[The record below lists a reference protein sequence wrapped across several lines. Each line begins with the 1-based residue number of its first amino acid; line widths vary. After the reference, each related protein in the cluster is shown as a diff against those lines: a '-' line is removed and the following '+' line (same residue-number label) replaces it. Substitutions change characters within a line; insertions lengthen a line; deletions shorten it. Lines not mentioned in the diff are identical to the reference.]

1 MTKAS
6 AQTFTGSVY
15 LIINKI
21 NNMKYVGQT
30 TRDIKIR
37 FTEHYYN
44 QRSYLGRSMRK
55 YGKNNFKIVN
65 LKIFSCNS
73 REELRKQLDYWEIWY
88 INYYNLVKTGYN
100 CAYGGHTSEMTE
112 ETKNKIKKKLLCHPV
127 SEETKNKIR
136 KKLLG
141 HLVSEETRKKLSLK
155 NKGHF
160 YGTPHKWADEEK
172 SKKSFD
178 MRGNTNRR
186 LAVLQFD
193 LEGNFIKEWSSITE
207 ANKFFSKNKNTH
219 ISSVCKGKRNTCFGY
234 KWKYKL

>member
-1 MTKAS
+1 M
-6 AQTFTGSVY
+6 
-15 LIINKI
+15 
-21 NNMKYVGQT
+21 
-30 TRDIKIR
+30 
-37 FTEHYYN
+37 
-44 QRSYLGRSMRK
+44 
-55 YGKNNFKIVN
+55 N

-100 CAYGGHTSEMTE
+100 CAYGGHTSVMT
-112 ETKNKIKKKLLCHPV
+112 
-127 SEETKNKIR
+127 EETKNKIR

-141 HLVSEETRKKLSLK
+141 HPVSEETRKKLSLK

-160 YGTPHKWADEEK
+160 YGTPHKWTDEEK

-207 ANKFFSKNKNTH
+207 ANKFFSTNKNTH
-219 ISSVCKGKRNTCFGY
+219 ISSVCKGKRNSCFGY